1 MRRNWRRP
9 APAALR
15 QPQPATGTIAVPAMG
30 TIQPESSSPNN
41 YRKWRGAVNRKFRD
55 DIEKV
60 LGFARIR
67 STFGAFR
74 NHVWHFPLRTLSQM
88 ESRFP

>member
-9 APAALR
+9 APAARR
-15 QPQPATGTIAVPAMG
+15 QTQPATGTIAVPAVG
-30 TIQPESSSPNN
+30 TIQPESSSPDN
-41 YRKWRGAVNRKFRD
+41 YRKWRGAVNRKFMD

-60 LGFARIR
+60 LGFSQIR
-67 STFGAFR
+67 STSGAFR
-74 NHVWHFPLRTLSQM
+74 NHVWNFLRRTLSQK